1 MERTAKQRSSCVKLK
16 KATLRCTTI
25 CLNQPEKLH
34 KWSNESMLGD
44 LKVVKE
50 GRMGVN
56 RAALSYGVPR
66 TTLKDRVTGRVL
78 HCSNVSPQPY
88 LTTEEEKELVNF
100 LITSNKMGYGKTRR
114 LVLKIVETTVWF
126 SLLTTEEETELVDF
140 LITSSKMGYGKTIR
154 QVLKIVEAAVW
165 FSFSWM
171 VDLFY

>member
-1 MERTAKQRSSCVKLK
+1 MSTTTVIRKFTKYPDYKMVRTAKQRSSCVKLK

-25 CLNQPEKLH
+25 CLNQPEKLR
-34 KWSNESMLGD
+34 KWSNESMLSD

-78 HCSNVSPQPY
+78 HGSNFSPQPY
-88 LTTEEEKELVNF
+88 LTTEEEKQ
-100 LITSNKMGYGKTRR
+100 
-114 LVLKIVETTVWF
+114 
-126 SLLTTEEETELVDF
+126 LVDF
-140 LITSSKMGYGKTIR
+140 LITSSKMGYGKTRR

-165 FSFSWM
+165 FASVSHGWWICFTEHWPNLSLCKGDRTWSWC
-171 VDLFY
+171 